1 MRSST
6 RLSCHRALPFSA
18 LRRILR
24 FTGLSLVH
32 EADARS
38 KNKLITREV
47 KLMRCEIA
55 GAVVQR
61 RLPMD

>member
-1 MRSST
+1 
-6 RLSCHRALPFSA
+6 

-55 GAVVQR
+55 DAVVQR

>member
-18 LRRILR
+18 LPRILR

-38 KNKLITREV
+38 KNKLITRV
-47 KLMRCEIA
+47 QKLMRCGIDR
-55 GAVVQR
+55 AVV
-61 RLPMD
+61 